1 MHNLEHDHKG
11 ISVVTFN
18 LLYILYSLPN
28 VVICIFGG
36 ALIDKFKARTILI
49 ITIIILAAGQTVFTF
64 GGFKNIFW
72 IMLTGRI
79 IFGVASET
87 LTASENTLISN
98 WFKPN

>member
-1 MHNLEHDHKG
+1 MENLAHAGKE

-36 ALIDKFKARTILI
+36 ALIDKFKARTILVL
-49 ITIIILAAGQTVFTF
+49 TIILLTAGQTVFTF

-79 IFGVASET
+79 IFGVAAET
-87 LTASENTLISN
+87 LTAS
-98 WFKPN
+98 

>member
-1 MHNLEHDHKG
+1 MHNLEHDHKP
-11 ISVVTFN
+11 ISIVTFN

-36 ALIDKFKARTILI
+36 ALIDRFKARTILV
-49 ITIIILAAGQTVFTF
+49 ITIVLLTAGQTVFTV
-64 GGFKNIFW
+64 GGYQNVFW